1 MQRKRIFKKA
11 TSVICALAMLL
22 TAVYQPGW
30 AVRSEAAKPME
41 TTEKLT
47 ELTWDDFYRTD
58 GQTWVKGSVADNLC
72 SDTDLS
78 NTLFNDEIWFGA
90 NGNYIRYGGATGNA
104 WYAPLQ
110 IGVDENG
117 KLYVNCGS

>member
-22 TAVYQPGW
+22 TAIYQPG
-30 AVRSEAAKPME
+30 AMRSEAAKPME

-47 ELTWDDFYRTD
+47 ELTWDSYEKTGADK
-58 GQTWVKGSVADNLC
+58 TWLKGSVGDNLC

-90 NGNYIRYGGATGNA
+90 NGNYIRYG
-104 WYAPLQ
+104 
-110 IGVDENG
+110 
-117 KLYVNCGS
+117 